1 VLSVRVICIGQ
12 ITYTEE
18 SYGCRS
24 VVSVLCCQRS
34 LRRPDHLYRGVQWM
48 SVFFECCVLTSRSL
62 CDGLIPCTEESY
74 GSLSLVSVVFCQV
87 EVSATA
93 DHS

>member
-1 VLSVRVICIGQ
+1 VLSIRGLCIGQ

-24 VVSVLCCQRS
+24 VVSVLCCQKS

-48 SVFFECCVLTSRSL
+48 SVFFECCVLTSRGL
-62 CDGLIPCTEESY
+62 CEGLITRTEESY
-74 GSLSLVSVVFCQV
+74 ICLSVLSVVCC
-87 EVSATA
+87 
-93 DHS
+93 